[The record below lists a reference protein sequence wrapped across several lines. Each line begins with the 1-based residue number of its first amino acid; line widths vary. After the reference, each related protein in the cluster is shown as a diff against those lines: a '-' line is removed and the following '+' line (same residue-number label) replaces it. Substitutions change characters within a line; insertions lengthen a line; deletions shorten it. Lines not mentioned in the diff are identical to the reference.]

1 MADTLATV
9 LNPVA
14 SATGTSPSKT
24 AGVTTK
30 TASDATTIANNFETF
45 LTLLTTQL
53 KNQNPLEPLDTNQFT
68 QQLTQFAQVEQQ
80 LKTND
85 QLASIVTMEKS
96 AQSTLAMSFVG
107 QTVAVDGQTTQLVN
121 GAAKWTFSVPKPA
134 AAQVTIT
141 NSAGQTVYSSNYTM
155 QTGQQVFQWDGKSNS
170 GQQLPDGAYKMSIT
184 AKDASG
190 QSVAIATEVSGTVD
204 SVDLTKSPPVLTV
217 GGQNFTVDQVKRIT
231 RAGA

>member
-1 MADTLATV
+1 MTIATTPV
-9 LNPVA
+9 SAATAAQVA
-14 SATGTSPSKT
+14 SAVNDK
-24 AGVTTK
+24 A
-30 TASDATTIANNFETF
+30 TIAGNFTTF
-45 LTLLTTQL
+45 LQLLTTQL

-80 LKTND
+80 LKMND

-107 QTVAVDGQTTQLVN
+107 QTVAVDGQTTQLVS

-134 AAQVTIT
+134 NAEITIT
-141 NSAGQTVYSSNYTM
+141 NSAGQTVYSTKYAM
-155 QTGQQVFQWDGKSNS
+155 QVGQQVFNWDGKSNS
-170 GQQLPDGAYKMSIT
+170 GQQLPDGAYKMTIT
-184 AKDASG
+184 AKDTQG
-190 QSVAIATEVSGTVD
+190 QSVAIPTEVQGTVD
-204 SVDLTKSPPVLTV
+204 SVDLTKSPPTLTV

>member
-1 MADTLATV
+1 MTIATTPV
-9 LNPVA
+9 SAATAAQVA
-14 SATGTSPSKT
+14 SAVNDK
-24 AGVTTK
+24 A
-30 TASDATTIANNFETF
+30 TIAGNFTTF
-45 LTLLTTQL
+45 LQLLTTQL

-80 LKTND
+80 LKMND

-107 QTVAVDGQTTQLVN
+107 QTVAVDGQTTQLVS

-134 AAQVTIT
+134 NAEITIT
-141 NSAGQTVYSSNYTM
+141 NSAGQTVYSTKYAM
-155 QTGQQVFQWDGKSNS
+155 QVGQQVFNWDGKSNS
-170 GQQLPDGAYKMSIT
+170 GQQLPDGAYKMTIT
-184 AKDASG
+184 AKDTQG
-190 QSVAIATEVSGTVD
+190 QSVAIPTEVQGTVD
-204 SVDLTKSPPVLTV
+204 SVDLTKSPPMLTV